1 METTPLTKEARSS
14 MMELCNNAVEQ
25 ITAIR
30 ERVGYDN
37 QSIGVVIDEP
47 DVPTVMACVDAA
59 KKAGQV
65 KGSYMAW
72 YHAKTKAWLVFKK
85 RGEFL
90 DCKLAAGKP
99 SFVAEPIKVN
109 LVPLMVPEHL
119 VAEMRLHLGQ
129 LANRKEVEA

>member
-1 METTPLTKEARSS
+1 
-14 MMELCNNAVEQ
+14 MMELCQHAYEQ
-25 ITAIR
+25 LTIR
-30 ERVGYDN
+30 EDVGCDN
-37 QSIGVVIDEP
+37 PTIAVTIEEA

-90 DCKLAAGKP
+90 DCRLATGKP
-99 SFVAEPIKVN
+99 SFVAEPIKVK

-119 VAEMRLHLGQ
+119 VAEMRLRLGE
-129 LANRKEVEA
+129 LANRRVEA